1 MTAESRVRVY
11 PAIVIA
17 SLLAPAL
24 LVLYLYGG
32 PTAYLGMGVLVVPG
46 WMVAGLLRSDAG
58 GVAWGGLF
66 WRLATRGSG

>member
-32 PTAYLGMGVLVVPG
+32 AGGTGVDG
-46 WMVAGLLRSDAG
+46 AGLLRSDAG
-58 GVAWGGLF
+58 GVACGGLF